1 MRARKD
7 VARPSTESFTRT
19 PSASP
24 SVPDK
29 YKDRTPRT
37 ILSCWAN
44 MPAKYWKKC

>member
-7 VARPSTESFTRT
+7 VARPSTESFTRS

-24 SVPDK
+24 SIPDK
-29 YKDRTPRT
+29 YKDLAHRT

-44 MPAKYWKKC
+44 MSAKY

>member
-7 VARPSTESFTRT
+7 VARPSTESFTRS

-24 SVPDK
+24 SIPDK
-29 YKDRTPRT
+29 YKGLAPRI

-44 MPAKYWKKC
+44 MPAKY